1 MPNVQYIEQVKT
13 EPVREQ
19 RQNKGQKKTKIQAF
33 RV

>member
-1 MPNVQYIEQVKT
+1 MANVQYTEHVRT

-19 RQNKGQKKTKIQAF
+19 GQNKGQKKTKIQAF